1 MAATNSLEELEAEY
15 ARRTGKPYTGKSVLE
30 TQQEGTTLQEFKN
43 FGESTLKGIGTG
55 ITADLFGGW
64 GNLYDYLKQSKDP
77 SAFSTQGIIKGIENL
92 TGTNL
97 LKVPGYTGAFE
108 FSRAGAPAAALTAV
122 GLPGLFS
129 RTGRG
134 VAGEFGV
141 GGTAGVTA
149 EMLAPDSP
157 IASLAIQ
164 SVPDIVK
171 GAYRGVQGRMTT
183 PQGALPTDIEQY
195 LRVGRMTPGEAT
207 GSRVQLAREARAEA
221 APEIEAKGTT
231 FRVGQA
237 QDVENFLDNVFKR
250 ASSQAGTAE
259 DVTNATVGAFNNYGK
274 ALSSKLRSDSA
285 RDFRSAKSSGGIID
299 PTPVLDA
306 VNKKLSE
313 IPPETPGFASIE
325 TAIKKIKDEYFIPE
339 VETQVTPSTVL
350 GPTGQPLGVTITPGT
365 PAGVKKIDVERL
377 QKNLSAWGEA
387 VYSGKADFG
396 KGNIFEGVAPG
407 QVKGIALAVLNG
419 FRQSLDEAIDAG
431 VPGAEKLQ
439 KARDNFKNNLSNI
452 ELYSNRPLT
461 KYFDVANPTDLTPEV
476 VLNKLKNAPPS
487 ERKFLA
493 EVLQKNPD
501 GAMVFD
507 TMRKAQF
514 SDILTNAANTAA
526 RADDPAFNLQTALVE
541 LNKKKGDFDFLFPS
555 TADKADA
562 NLAIR
567 FLQKVLKSET
577 GGGAGGISGADV
589 YAVTGGAGGTAQ
601 ARLAAKETFQ
611 VLRDIIARPN
621 VMADIVFDPETVKA
635 LAEAQKK
642 STPKKIADVVTAVG
656 KVTAT
661 QALRAGPR
669 LSTPGAEVPE
679 QATAAQPELSEAE
692 AEAARRGLTID

>member
-1 MAATNSLEELEAEY
+1 MAANYTLEELEAEQ
-15 ARRTGKPYTGKSVLE
+15 ARRAGKPYTGKSVLE
-30 TQQEGTTLQEFKN
+30 SQPETTTFDEFKK
-43 FGESTLKGIGTG
+43 FAESSLKGIGTG
-55 ITADLFGGW
+55 VTADFFGGW
-64 GNLYDYLKQSKDP
+64 GNLYDYLKQSKEP
-77 SAFSTQGIIKGIENL
+77 SAFSTQGIIKGIQDL
-92 TGTNL
+92 TGVNL

-108 FSRAGAPAAALTAV
+108 FSRAGAPAASLTAA
-122 GLPGLFS
+122 GLPGLFR
-129 RTGRG
+129 RTGAG
-134 VAGEFGV
+134 VAGEFGTA
-141 GGTAGVTA
+141 GTAGLAA

-157 IASLAIQ
+157 LASLAIQ
-164 SVPDIVK
+164 ASPDVLK
-171 GAYRGVQGRMTT
+171 GTYKGVQGRMTR
-183 PQGALPTDIEQY
+183 PAGALPTDIEQY
-195 LRVGRMTPGEAT
+195 LQVGRMTPGEAT
-207 GSRVQLAREARAEA
+207 GSRVQLARESRAEA
-221 APEIEAKGTT
+221 APEIETKGTA
-231 FRVGQA
+231 FRIGQA
-237 QDVENFLDNVFKR
+237 ADVEDFLTKVFTR
-250 ASSQAGTAE
+250 ASTKAGTAE
-259 DVTNATVGAFNNYGK
+259 EVANTTVGAFNNYGK

-325 TAIKKIKDEYFIPE
+325 SAIKKIKDEYFIPE
-339 VETQVTPSTVL
+339 VETVVTPSTVL
-350 GPTGQPLGVTITPGT
+350 GPTGQPLGVSITPGT

-387 VYSGKADFG
+387 VYSGRADFG

-439 KARDNFKNNLSNI
+439 KARDNFKNNLNNI
-452 ELYSNRPLT
+452 EVYSNRPLT
-461 KYFDVANPTDLTPEV
+461 KYFDVANATDLTPEV
-476 VLNKLKNAPPS
+476 VLNKLKTAPPS

-493 EVLQKNPD
+493 EVLQNNPQ
-501 GAMVFD
+501 GSMVFD

-514 SDILTNAANTAA
+514 TDILTNAANNAA
-526 RADDPAFNLQTALVE
+526 RVDDPAFNLQQALVE
-541 LNKKKGDFDFLFPS
+541 LNKKKGDFDFLFPN
-555 TADKADA
+555 TTDKTDA

-577 GGGAGGISGADV
+577 AGGAGGISGADV

-621 VMADIVFDPETVKA
+621 VMADVVFDPETVKA
-635 LAEAQKK
+635 MVAAQKK
-642 STPKKIADVVTAVG
+642 TTPQKIADVGKAVA
-656 KVTAT
+656 KVTAA

-669 LSTPGAEVPE
+669 MSTEPAINTENVPTGGE
-679 QATAAQPELSEAE
+679 MSDLE

>member
-1 MAATNSLEELEAEY
+1 MAAQPSLEELEAEY

-30 TQQEGTTLQEFKN
+30 QQPEATTFDEFKK
-43 FGESTLKGIGTG
+43 FAESSLKGAGVG
-55 ITADLFGGW
+55 ITADFFGGW
-64 GNLYDYLKQSKDP
+64 GNLYDYLKKNKEP
-77 SAFSTQGIIKGIENL
+77 SAFSTQGIIKGIQDL
-92 TGTNL
+92 TGMNPM
-97 LKVPGYTGAFE
+97 KVPGYTGAFE
-108 FSRAGAPAAALTAV
+108 FSRAGAPAAVLTAT
-122 GLPGLFS
+122 GLPGLFP
-129 RTGRG
+129 RTGAG
-134 VAGEFGV
+134 LAGEFG
-141 GGTAGVTA
+141 TAGTMGMTA

-157 IASLAIQ
+157 LASLAIQ
-164 SVPDIVK
+164 ATPDLLK
-171 GAYRGVQGRMTT
+171 GSYKAAQKSMISPVGTVSS
-183 PQGALPTDIEQY
+183 DIDQ
-195 LRVGRMTPGEAT
+195 LLKVGRMTPGEAT
-207 GSRVQLAREARAEA
+207 GSRVQLAREAKAEV

-259 DVTNATVGAFNNYGK
+259 DVTTVTVGAFNNYGK

-285 RDFRSAKSSGGIID
+285 RDFKAAKSSGGIID

-325 TAIKKIKDEYFIPE
+325 SAIKKIKDEYFIPE
-339 VETQVTPSTVL
+339 VETQVTPSTIL
-350 GPTGQPLGVTITPGT
+350 GPTGQPAGINITPGT
-365 PAGVKKIDVERL
+365 PAGVKKIDVDRL

-439 KARDNFKNNLSNI
+439 KARDNFKNNLNNI

-493 EVLQKNPD
+493 EVLQKNPN
-501 GAMVFD
+501 GSMVFD
-507 TMRKAQF
+507 SMRKAQF
-514 SDILTNAANTAA
+514 SDILTNAANTSA

-541 LNKKKGDFDFLFPS
+541 LNKKKSDFDFLFPS
-555 TADKADA
+555 QADKADA

-567 FLQKVLKSET
+567 FLQKVLKSEA
-577 GGGAGGISGADV
+577 GGGVGGISGSDV
-589 YAVTGGAGGTAQ
+589 YAVTGGAGGSAQ

-611 VLRDIIARPN
+611 LLRDIIARPN
-621 VMADIVFDPETVKA
+621 VMADIVFDPDTVKA

-642 STPKKIADVVTAVG
+642 TTPQKIANVVKSVG

-669 LSTPGAEVPE
+669 LSTPGAETTE
-679 QATAAQPELSEAE
+679 QSTQQPEISEAE
-692 AEAARRGLTID
+692 AEARRRGLIVE